1 MIRLE
6 ALTGHHDRSGFDC
19 GVDALDA
26 WLKRTALQHQGMGIS
41 RTFVAVP
48 EDDASALNFQHDGY
62 ADVHADSILGFYA
75 LASAFVLIEELP
87 PEFGKRYPRQI
98 PVTRLGRLAIR
109 IDMQGQGL
117 GRLLLADAVN
127 RARTA
132 AQVVG
137 SAGVFV
143 DAKDEKAAQFY
154 QHYGFKPC
162 SALASPQTLSSAV
175 VEDTPYGFNYRRK

>member
-1 MIRLE
+1 MIKLE

-19 GVDALDA
+19 GVDTLNA
-26 WLKRTALQHQGMGIS
+26 WLHRTALQHQGKGIS

-48 EDDASALNFQHDGY
+48 HDDASDLNFRHDGY
-62 ADVHADSILGFYA
+62 ADVHADTILGFYA
-75 LASAFVLIEELP
+75 LASAVVLIEELP
-87 PEFGKRYPRQI
+87 PEVSKRYPRQI

-117 GRLLLADAVN
+117 GRLILADAVN
-127 RARTA
+127 RARNA

-137 SAGVFV
+137 SAGIFV
-143 DAKDEKAAQFY
+143 DAKDNKAAQFY

-162 SALASPQTLSSAV
+162 PTLALKLYLPLW
-175 VEDTPYGFNYRRK
+175 